1 MCLCPASSLIRGDE
15 VDTLTLLRG
24 FLPLIS
30 IGIFILIAKLTR
42 APRYVILSALEV
54 CAIAGLISVMADA
67 LATAFHFWHYS
78 FNPLFYGLPIDF
90 YITVSLVYG
99 GAVSLIYWRLGH
111 SSYKAFAPYFVIAL
125 PFYGLARDFFA
136 TQLSGTTF
144 LIWDTSL
151 WWIADFAAWAA
162 GLWATIFVFRL
173 LVRHKEL
180 EMKRQR

>member
-1 MCLCPASSLIRGDE
+1 M
-15 VDTLTLLRG
+15 
-24 FLPLIS
+24 
-30 IGIFILIAKLTR
+30 
-42 APRYVILSALEV
+42 
-54 CAIAGLISVMADA
+54 
-67 LATAFHFWHYS
+67 
-78 FNPLFYGLPIDF
+78 
-90 YITVSLVYG
+90 
-99 GAVSLIYWRLGH
+99 SLIYWRLNH